1 MNSVGS
7 LISDDIT
14 QSCVIVDLWRDDFRI
29 PDIIS
34 KSRFCIHSLVK
45 DDKCVR
51 CGSFVGFFGFESDPI
66 LYFNHINL
74 LANSL
79 PLTKDLYIISKR
91 YYPPDY
97 KRPYFE
103 GVVTGGLMRY
113 ATTYI
118 IRERSSDTGRTFF
131 VAHFT
136 SDKSRFRSK
145 SFEMTRKWSLDSLT
159 LPEDVLLVNPRIPQV
174 KVYPR
179 GFILYISNTRV
190 DEFHTDILN
199 NRLGI

>member
-1 MNSVGS
+1 
-7 LISDDIT
+7 
-14 QSCVIVDLWRDDFRI
+14 
-29 PDIIS
+29 
-34 KSRFCIHSLVK
+34 
-45 DDKCVR
+45 
-51 CGSFVGFFGFESDPI
+51 
-66 LYFNHINL
+66 
-74 LANSL
+74 
-79 PLTKDLYIISKR
+79 
-91 YYPPDY
+91 
-97 KRPYFE
+97 
-103 GVVTGGLMRY
+103 MRY

-190 DEFHTDILN
+190 DEFHT
-199 NRLGI
+199 